1 MLTKLNLVRLCATI
15 VLATLAVALAGA
27 QSARAISVP
36 VLIDTVTVGDG
47 VAVVT
52 GTVDADL
59 VEVNGQA
66 VVIGDDGAFRA
77 EVDVDVD
84 AFVLDLLGSENEAV
98 SIRIPIQVLL
108 STGGDGVLDGLLDA
122 GISIDVPSGGF
133 QVVDGERPV
142 VEGRVLDG
150 STLEK
155 LEVNGRDVLGELG
168 DNGLF
173 SVNLGSSPSSSTRRE
188 TVTIVATDHRG
199 VSQTSTFKATSVKST
214 IGTRAGTS
222 VSAAGAR
229 GIVISRIAFDKRF
242 LGTAKHVRVLVT
254 VKDRRGYL
262 IRGALLRLRALPA
275 KHVANGAVRA
285 GFTNRIGKAQ
295 FGYRLR
301 QSAFTGTSTKV
312 MTFAAR
318 AATPKASTTK
328 RFVLRL
334 PAAVTR

>member
-52 GTVDADL
+52 GTIDAEL
-59 VEVNGQA
+59 LEVNGQA
-66 VVIGDDGAFRA
+66 VVLGDDGAFRA
-77 EVDVDVD
+77 EVDIDVD
-84 AFVLDLLGSENEAV
+84 ALVLDVFGSPNETV
-98 SIRIPIQVLL
+98 SIRIPIGVLL
-108 STGGDGVLDGLLDA
+108 SAGGDRALDALLAA
-122 GISIDVPSGGF
+122 GISIDVPSDGF
-133 QVVDGERPV
+133 KVVDGERPL

-150 STLEK
+150 SNLET
-155 LEVNGRDVLGELG
+155 LEVNGRNVLARLG
-168 DNGLF
+168 DDGLF
-173 SVNLGSSPSSSTRRE
+173 SIDLGSSSSTTTRE

-214 IGTRAGTS
+214 IRTRAGTS

-242 LGTAKHVRVLVT
+242 LGSAKHLRVLVT

-285 GFTNRIGKAQ
+285 GFTNQIGKAQ

-301 QSAFTGTSTKV
+301 QSAFAGTSTKV

-328 RFVLRL
+328 RVVLCL